1 MTPVVLCVLN
11 ISVELILCMT
21 FITSSLDLWFKLSVS
36 VLFIVVYKLFLN
48 LLNLRNVK
56 PKTGLD

>member
-11 ISVELILCMT
+11 ISVELFLCMT